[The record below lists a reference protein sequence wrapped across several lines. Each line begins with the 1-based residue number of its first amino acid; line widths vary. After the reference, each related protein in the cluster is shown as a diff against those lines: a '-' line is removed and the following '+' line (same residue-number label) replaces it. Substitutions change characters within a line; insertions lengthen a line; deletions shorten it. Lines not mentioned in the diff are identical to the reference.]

1 MPKLDYLVHTQ
12 LVTAPAHTYSVMAGI
27 IGQLTAAA
35 RKRKDAKIIN
45 SDKCMYT
52 IPEFDP
58 NGFDPLVHN
67 SYVSNRARMEEEM
80 ELNQTDYGD
89 VCKLEAVCGLLSENY

>member
-1 MPKLDYLVHTQ
+1 MPKVDYLVHTQ
-12 LVTAPAHTYSVMAGI
+12 LVTAPGNTYSVMAGI

-35 RKRKDAKIIN
+35 RKRKDAKTIN

-58 NGFDPLVHN
+58 HGFDPMVHN
-67 SYVSNRARMEEEM
+67 SYVRNRARMEAEM
-80 ELNQTDYGD
+80 EQNQTEYAD
-89 VCKLEAVCGLLSENY
+89 VCKLEAVCGLLYEYY

>member
-1 MPKLDYLVHTQ
+1 MPKPDYLVHTQ
-12 LVTAPAHTYSVMAGI
+12 SVPAPGDTYPVMAGI

-67 SYVSNRARMEEEM
+67 SYVRNRARMEVEM
-80 ELNQTDYGD
+80 EQNLTEYEDG
-89 VCKLEAVCGLLSENY
+89 CKLEAV